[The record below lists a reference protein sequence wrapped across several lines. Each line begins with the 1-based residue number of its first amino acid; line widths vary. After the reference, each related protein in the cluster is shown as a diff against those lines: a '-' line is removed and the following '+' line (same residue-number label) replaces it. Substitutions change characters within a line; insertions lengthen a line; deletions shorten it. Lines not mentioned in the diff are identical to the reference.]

1 MKKLYSLALLCFICI
16 AAKSQTKIDIKDS
29 SKHIGDTVTICDSV
43 YTTRALGGL
52 TLINLGAAFP
62 KQLLTVVI
70 YKADL
75 AKFTEPE
82 NTYLNKKV
90 CVTGKLVL
98 YNDKP
103 QIVINE
109 PIQIDLRKY
118 GKEN

>member
-1 MKKLYSLALLCFICI
+1 MKKLSSLALLLFICL
-16 AAKSQTKIDIKDS
+16 AAKSQTKIDIKDIA
-29 SKHIGDTVTICDSV
+29 KHIGDSVTICDSV
-43 YTTRALGGL
+43 YTTRALNGL

-82 NTYLNKKV
+82 KTYLNKKV

-98 YNDKP
+98 YNEKP
-103 QIVINE
+103 QIVLTE
-109 PIQIDLRKY
+109 AKQIVLLK
-118 GKEN
+118 

>member
-1 MKKLYSLALLCFICI
+1 MKNITLLALLLFIGI
-16 AAKSQTKIDIKDS
+16 TAKSQTKIDIKDI

-43 YTTRALGGL
+43 YTTRALNGL
-52 TLINLGAAFP
+52 TVLNLGATFP
-62 KQLLTVVI
+62 KQLLTIVI

-82 NTYLNKKV
+82 KTYLNKKV

-103 QIVINE
+103 QIVVNDVK
-109 PIQIDLRKY
+109 QILL
-118 GKEN
+118 GK

>member
-1 MKKLYSLALLCFICI
+1 MKKLSSLALFLFICLV
-16 AAKSQTKIDIKDS
+16 AKSQTKIDIAAI

-43 YTTRALGGL
+43 YTTRALNGL
-52 TLINLGAAFP
+52 TLINLGAALP
-62 KQLLTVVI
+62 RHLLTLVI

-82 NTYLNKKV
+82 KTYLNKKV

-103 QIVINE
+103 QIVLTE
-109 PIQIDLRKY
+109 VKQIVLS
-118 GKEN
+118 N

>member
-1 MKKLYSLALLCFICI
+1 MKKLSSLALFLFICL
-16 AAKSQTKIDIKDS
+16 AAKSQTKIDIKDI

-43 YTTRALGGL
+43 YTTRALNGL
-52 TLINLGAAFP
+52 TLINMGAAFP

-82 NTYLNKKV
+82 KTYLNKKV

-103 QIVINE
+103 QIVVNE
-109 PIQIDLRKY
+109 AKKITLS
-118 GKEN
+118 N

>member
-1 MKKLYSLALLCFICI
+1 MKNITLLALLLFIGI
-16 AAKSQTKIDIKDS
+16 NAKSQTKIDIKDI

-43 YTTRALGGL
+43 YTTRALNGL

-82 NTYLNKKV
+82 KIYLNKKV
-90 CVTGKLVL
+90 CITGKVVL
-98 YNDKP
+98 YNEKP
-103 QIVINE
+103 QIVLTE
-109 PIQIDLRKY
+109 AKQITQSK
-118 GKEN
+118 

>member
-1 MKKLYSLALLCFICI
+1 MKKLYSLALLQLICI
-16 AAKSQTKIDIKDS
+16 AAKSQSKIEIVAVDKY
-29 SKHIGDTVTICDSV
+29 IGETVTICDSV

-52 TLINLGAAFP
+52 TLINMGAAFP

-75 AKFTEPE
+75 AKFNEPE
-82 NTYLNKKV
+82 KTYLNKKV

-103 QIVINE
+103 QIVLNEVKQINV
-109 PIQIDLRKY
+109 DK
-118 GKEN
+118 